1 MADYIN
7 INGNNIPIRASDP
20 TNPITGEIWYNT
32 TTNALKGQGLG
43 TSSWASIPSL
53 SQFRRAVGGGGNK
66 TSAIV
71 WGGDQRPP
79 GTLHNPTATEEYD
92 GTSWTGGGPLNSG
105 RSVAIT
111 GAGTQTTAIAAGGTT
126 GLTAPETT
134 TQVEEYS
141 GTAWTT
147 GTALPQKQ
155 GTAGLVGT
163 QTAASF
169 AGGGPGGDP
178 GAIPLTTHLGYDG
191 STWTSRTALP
201 AGRSGWKL
209 IGADDDFFGF
219 GGPPTGS
226 AIPTLY
232 WNGSTWTSNTAYPQ
246 GVANIGGAGNFTNG
260 LAFGGA
266 NPPGLVGTVTNT
278 WDGTSWASDATMNIE
293 RSAMGNPNGA
303 TTSIGNSFAAA
314 GATTSEVAI
323 ASAEDYTAAGPVT
336 VTFSSS

>member
-1 MADYIN
+1 V
-7 INGNNIPIRASDP
+7 
-20 TNPITGEIWYNT
+20 WYNST
-32 TTNALKGQGLG
+32 SNTAKVEGLG
-43 TSSWASIPSL
+43 TATWASIPSV
-53 SQFRRAVGGGGNK
+53 SQFRRSCGGGGDK
-66 TSAIV
+66 TSAII

-92 GTSWTGGGPLNSG
+92 GASWTGGGALNTG

-111 GAGTQTTAIAAGGTT
+111 GAGTQTTAIAAGGTA

-155 GTAGLVGT
+155 GTAALVGT

-178 GAIPLTTHLGYDG
+178 GAIPKTTHLGYDG
-191 STWTSRTALP
+191 TSWVSRTAVP
-201 AGRSGWKL
+201 GDRDNWKI

-219 GGPPTGS
+219 GGPPFPGS

-232 WNGSTWTSNTAYPQ
+232 WNGSTWTSTTAYPQ
-246 GVANIGGAGNFTNG
+246 AVGGAGGAGNFTNG
-260 LAFGGA
+260 LAFGGFT
-266 NPPGLVGTVTNT
+266 PSTGTLTNT
-278 WDGTSWASDATMNIE
+278 WDGTSWASDANMNVV
-293 RSAMGNPNGA
+293 RSSMGNPNGA
-303 TTSIGNSFAAA
+303 TTSIGGSFVAA

-336 VTFSSS
+336 KTITTT